1 MNISARILR
10 ITSLPAL
17 AVLAILATSCLKSSE
32 SSYTMYSFVSVLSP
46 TSLKADDGAKFNVIA
61 DNSDG
66 KWVSESRLY
75 IMYTIKGGAASTDGY
90 DMTLEE
96 YAPVQIKNALFK
108 SSADST
114 VYGKDPVKFSG
125 GAISGTENNKY
136 FNVLA
141 CYTAR
146 KGTTTPH
153 TVDIVVDDSEQESGT
168 LSMSL
173 VHNGAG
179 EVYGNATIPSSDF
192 VLVYKYLSFPYGQ
205 VTGGKD
211 ISTMKINYTYYNTD
225 SSGALSTT
233 TSEQTITVNIK

>member
-10 ITSLPAL
+10 IALLPAL

-46 TSLKADDGAKFNVIA
+46 SAVKADDGVKLNVIA

-66 KWVSESRLY
+66 KWASEDRLY
-75 IMYTIKGGAASTDGY
+75 IMYTIKGDAATADGY
-90 DMTLEE
+90 NITLEE
-96 YAPVQIKNALFK
+96 YAPSQIKHALFK
-108 SSADST
+108 SIADST
-114 VYGKDPVKFSG
+114 AYGNDPVKFSG
-125 GAISGTENNKY
+125 GAISGTEKNKY

-153 TVDIVVDDSEQESGT
+153 TVDLVVDDSEQESGI
-168 LSMSL
+168 LSLSL

-179 EVYGNATIPSSDF
+179 EVYGNDTIPSSDF
-192 VLVYKYLSFPYGQ
+192 VLVYKYLSFPYEQ

-211 ISTMKINYTYYNTD
+211 ISTMKIKYTYYNTD